1 MRIIES
7 ESDILEGAAWLA
19 KSDQRFADAL
29 ELIGTVPLRRSKD
42 GFEALFD
49 AIVGQQVSVAA
60 GNAIWGRLK
69 KARLTGPRKV
79 LLASEEELRAC
90 GLSRQKIRYSKA
102 LTEARIN
109 YRALRN
115 ASTEEVVLILTKVLG
130 IGHWTAEIYCLFS
143 LGHADAFAP
152 GDLALQESARILFQ
166 LEERPSEKELR
177 KLAESWSP
185 WRGVAARILWSYYRV
200 DKDREGTRS

>member
-1 MRIIES
+1 M
-7 ESDILEGAAWLA
+7 
-19 KSDQRFADAL
+19 
-29 ELIGTVPLRRSKD
+29 
-42 GFEALFD
+42 
-49 AIVGQQVSVAA
+49 
-60 GNAIWGRLK
+60 
-69 KARLTGPRKV
+69 
-79 LLASEEELRAC
+79 
-90 GLSRQKIRYSKA
+90 
-102 LTEARIN
+102 
-109 YRALRN
+109 
-115 ASTEEVVLILTKVLG
+115 LILTKVLG